1 MPWPSFTVYL
11 VHRLGNLSSAGQVG
25 KTGLAL
31 RVPAGSQVGGLVSAL
46 AEFRVSPSL
55 LE

>member
-11 VHRLGNLSSAGQVG
+11 VHRLGILSSAGQVG

-31 RVPAGSQVGGLVSAL
+31 RVPAGSQVGGLVSL
-46 AEFRVSPSL
+46 PWLSSVSPSL